1 MGPLVIPVTNFMNIP
16 KDNKRILVPSTQ
28 HHGNIPTINEN
39 DSIPPWGDKLFH
51 EDLLLETG
59 RFLSRLMILRDDVI
73 LHDFFQITSD
83 YKSKFQFT
91 FNLINFGNMMQN
103 LWNFI
108 MLLWL
113 YAVATSFQCTQK
125 KSKIGH
131 MIGLL
136 CHITCTSSP
145 K

>member
-1 MGPLVIPVTNFMNIP
+1 MNIP

-28 HHGNIPTINEN
+28 HHGNIPHHN
-39 DSIPPWGDKLFH
+39 DSIPIWGDKLFL

-59 RFLSRLMILRDDVI
+59 RFLSRLVILRDGVI

-83 YKSKFQFT
+83 YKSKFQFM

-113 YAVATSFQCTQK
+113 YAVATSFQPTQK
-125 KSKIGH
+125 K
-131 MIGLL
+131 
-136 CHITCTSSP
+136 
-145 K
+145 

>member
-1 MGPLVIPVTNFMNIP
+1 MNIP

-28 HHGNIPTINEN
+28 HHGNIPHHN
-39 DSIPPWGDKLFH
+39 DSFPIWGDKLFH

-83 YKSKFQFT
+83 YKSKFQFM

-113 YAVATSFQCTQK
+113 YAVDTSFQPTQK
-125 KSKIGH
+125 K
-131 MIGLL
+131 
-136 CHITCTSSP
+136 
-145 K
+145 